1 MAWDDDLLPDQRNAA
16 SHVGT
21 HARLL
26 AGPGTGKTLTLTR
39 RVSYLVEKEGVA
51 PSGILTLTFT
61 RAAAHELRERIES
74 ELGADRL
81 PRVSTLHS
89 FALRQLLRN
98 ATRITL
104 LPQPLRIADDWEER
118 HIILEDLKRLLGLQR
133 VDQARDLL
141 NELSAD
147 WQSLTADEADWER
160 RFPNPQFLGA
170 WREHRTIYGYVLRA
184 ELVYQLKR
192 ALEQDPDFAVDGSPT
207 HLLVDEYQ
215 DLNRCDLAV
224 AKAIADRGAEVY
236 CAGDDDQSI
245 YGFRKA
251 HPEGIRRFPED
262 YQPSEPL
269 TLEICKRCDPAIL
282 DLALFVARQDHR
294 RLEKPLR
301 AEDDRTG
308 VEVAVLRFAD
318 QEEEAASVAKLCKC
332 LVQEHGL
339 EPDDILILLRSDRNG
354 AFSSVLNDALARE
367 DLVTSV
373 ATAESDPLDEAPG
386 RQVLALLRLVVN
398 VDDHLAWRALL
409 ELRQNLLG
417 EQAISALYQLGTSR
431 GMSFASAVQV
441 VAAEPSLIQRHGAR
455 IKAEY
460 ESIRQI
466 VDALRT
472 AEPNGGAPR
481 DQQNLLEAVRH
492 VVRSVTTVEGQVS
505 AITARFTTTV
515 ETIQPD
521 SLEQL
526 VRVLEVSNES
536 LEQEIVTGTVNI
548 LTMHRAKGLTAEAV
562 VVLAAEDEYLP
573 GRAQGDQ
580 LGDERRLLYVSL
592 TRAKHRLFMTYC
604 RERTGKQ
611 KRTGRPAGQNPDTGK
626 PVWKSCRTLTQFLQG
641 GPVAPV
647 SGVVY
652 IQGLEGGR
660 A

>member
-1 MAWDDDLLPDQRNAA
+1 MMAWSDNLLPGQRTAA
-16 SHVGT
+16 SHVGR

-39 RVSYLVEKEGVA
+39 RVCFLVEDQGIA
-51 PSGILTLTFT
+51 PANILALTFT
-61 RAAAHELRERIES
+61 RAAAHELRQRIQT
-74 ELGADRL
+74 ELGSEIL

-133 VDQARDLL
+133 IDHARDLL

-224 AKAIADRGAEVY
+224 VKAIADRGVEVY

-251 HPEGIRRFPED
+251 HPEGIRRFPQD
-262 YQPSEPL
+262 YQHSQPL

-294 RLEKPLR
+294 RLEKPLH
-301 AEDDRTG
+301 AEEGRTG
-308 VEVAVLRFAD
+308 GEVAVLRFANQD
-318 QEEEAASVAKLCKC
+318 EEATSVAKLCKC
-332 LVQEHGL
+332 LVQKKGL
-339 EPDDILILLRSDRNG
+339 EPDDILLLLRSDRNR
-354 AFSSVLNDALARE
+354 AFSSVLNDALTRE
-367 DLVTSV
+367 DLATSV

-386 RQVLALLRLVVN
+386 RQVLALLRLVVHA
-398 VDDHLAWRALL
+398 DDHLAWRTLF

-417 EQAISALYQLGTSR
+417 EQAISALYQLGISR
-431 GMSFASAVQV
+431 GVSFARAVQA
-441 VAAEPSLIQRHGAR
+441 VAADPSLIPRHGAR
-455 IKAEY
+455 LKAEY

-466 VDALRT
+466 GDALRA

-481 DQQNLLEAVRH
+481 DQQSLLEAVGH
-492 VVRSVTTVEGQVS
+492 VVHSVTTVAGEAS
-505 AITARFTTTV
+505 AITARFATTL
-515 ETIQPD
+515 ETIQPEN
-521 SLEQL
+521 LEDL
-526 VRVLEVSNES
+526 VRALEISNES
-536 LEQEIVTGTVNI
+536 LEQEITEGKINI
-548 LTMHRAKGLTAEAV
+548 LTMHRAKGLTAKAV
-562 VVLAAEDEYLP
+562 VVLAVEDEYLP

-592 TRAKHRLFMTYC
+592 TRAKHYLFMTFC
-604 RERTGKQ
+604 QRRTGQ
-611 KRTGRPAGQNPDTGK
+611 QQHTGRTSGTQR
-626 PVWKSCRTLTQFLQG
+626 RTLTQFLQG
-641 GPVAPV
+641 APVTPV
-647 SGVVY
+647 SGVEYV
-652 IQGLEGGR
+652 QRLEGDD